1 MSGKFFGAVTGAAL
15 LVSIG
20 AANASELKV
29 LSDSQL
35 DTVSAGFAQIEAS
48 VRNAASVGT
57 GNFSLSDDASGARN
71 ATIIGTFAT
80 SGIGFPS
87 QVFLGAVVGP
97 PPSM

>member
-15 LVSIG
+15 LALIG
-20 AANASELKV
+20 AADAGELKV

-48 VRNAASVGT
+48 ASNAATVSP
-57 GNFSLSDDASGARN
+57 GNFSLSDDASGTRN
-71 ATIIGTFAT
+71 AAVIATFAT
-80 SGIGFPS
+80 FGIGFPS

-97 PPSM
+97 